1 MIELTDAAKARVRE
15 LLNDETGNRLRV
27 FVQNGGCSGFE
38 YGMAFDD
45 VREGDEVL
53 EMEGFTLLIDPESV
67 PALTGVT
74 VDFVE
79 SLTGSGFTFVNP
91 NARSSCGCGHSF
103 SA

>member
-1 MIELTDAAKARVRE
+1 MIEMTDAAKARVKE
-15 LLNDETGNRLRV
+15 LLNDETGSRLRM
-27 FVQNGGCSGFE
+27 FVQSGGCSGFE

-53 EMEGFTLLIDPESV
+53 EMEGFTLLIDQESA
-67 PALTGVT
+67 PALSGVK

>member
-1 MIELTDAAKARVRE
+1 MIEMTDAARARVKE

-27 FVQNGGCSGFE
+27 FVQSGGCSGFE
-38 YGMAFDD
+38 YGMAFDE
-45 VREGDEVL
+45 VREGDEVV
-53 EMEGFTLLIDPESV
+53 EMDGFSLLVDQDSAR
-67 PALTGVT
+67 ALSGVK

-79 SLTGSGFTFVNP
+79 SLTGSGFTFMNP